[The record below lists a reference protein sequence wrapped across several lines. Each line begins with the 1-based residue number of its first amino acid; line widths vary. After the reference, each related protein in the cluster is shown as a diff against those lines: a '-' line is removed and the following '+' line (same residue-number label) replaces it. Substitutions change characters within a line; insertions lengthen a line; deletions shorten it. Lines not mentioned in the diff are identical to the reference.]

1 MFEVGSNRLLLLGS
15 GNSPSFSS
23 FHQPTMDSEHAVFHV
38 LRFGHSSFDGGEQL
52 AAIFAKHLN
61 RVEILSEPGI
71 DIVPRSKDELY

>member
-1 MFEVGSNRLLLLGS
+1 
-15 GNSPSFSS
+15 
-23 FHQPTMDSEHAVFHV
+23 MDSEHAVFHV